1 MIPFRDN
8 QAGRRLTLI
17 NVMLI
22 AANVAV
28 FVYEASLGRAVG
40 SFIYQYAMIP
50 AHLTSALEGS
60 GELAPFSSSAP
71 PPLETIITS
80 MFLHGGIL
88 HLAGNMLYLF
98 IFGAAVEEAM
108 GHLRFLAFYLVCG
121 IASALAMAA
130 FTPHSTVPVIGA
142 SGAIAGVLGA
152 YFVLYPRA
160 KITTVLPIFV
170 FMYFVEIPAIV
181 YLLIWFVAQLYAG
194 LSQNPEVAGG
204 VAWWAH
210 VGGFLVGMLLGPMLA
225 TRPLAGRRR
234 QAKS

>member
-8 QAGRRLTLI
+8 QASRRLTLI

-28 FVYEASLGRAVG
+28 FLYEASLGRGSG

-50 AHLTSALEGS
+50 ARLTSALDG
-60 GELAPFSSSAP
+60 GRELARFPYDSAAP
-71 PPLETIITS
+71 PALETIVTS

-108 GHLRFLAFYLVCG
+108 GHLRFLLFYLICG
-121 IASALAMAA
+121 IAAALAMVA

-160 KITTVLPIFV
+160 RITTILPIFV
-170 FMYFVEIPAIV
+170 LMYFVEIPAIV

-210 VGGFLVGMLLGPMLA
+210 VGGFMVGMLLGPMLA
-225 TRPLAGRRR
+225 TRVSRARRR
-234 QAKS
+234 

>member
-8 QAGRRLTLI
+8 QASRRITLI
-17 NVMLI
+17 NLI
-22 AANVAV
+22 LIVANVAV
-28 FVYEASLGRAVG
+28 FVYEASLGRG
-40 SFIYQYAMIP
+40 IESFINHYAMIP
-50 AHLTSALEGS
+50 EHLTAALEG
-60 GELAPFSSSAP
+60 GRELAVLPYDSSAP
-71 PPLETIITS
+71 ALETLATS

-108 GHLRFLAFYLVCG
+108 GRLRYLLFYLTAG

-130 FTPHSTVPVIGA
+130 FTPHSMVPVIGA

-160 KITTVLPIFV
+160 KISTILPLFVL
-170 FMYFVEIPAIV
+170 MYFVEIPAIA
-181 YLLIWFVAQLYAG
+181 YLLIWFIAQLYAG
-194 LSQNPEVAGG
+194 LAQNPEVAGG

-210 VGGFLVGMLLGPMLA
+210 VGGFLFGMLLGPILA
-225 TRPLAGRRR
+225 TRPSRGRRR
-234 QAKS
+234 

>member
-8 QAGRRLTLI
+8 QASRRLTLI
-17 NVMLI
+17 NVVLI

-28 FVYEASLGRAVG
+28 FVYEASLGRGIG
-40 SFIYQYAMIP
+40 SFIYRYAMIP
-50 AHLTSALEGS
+50 AHLTSALDGVR
-60 GELAPFSSSAP
+60 LPSSSAIAP
-71 PPLETIITS
+71 PALETIVTS
-80 MFLHGGIL
+80 MFLHGGVL
-88 HLAGNMLYLF
+88 HLAGNLLYLF

-160 KITTVLPIFV
+160 RITTILPIFV
-170 FMYFVEIPAIV
+170 LMYVVEIPAIV

-194 LSQNPEVAGG
+194 LAQNPEIAGG

-210 VGGFLVGMLLGPMLA
+210 VGGFLVGMLFGPMLA
-225 TRPLAGRRR
+225 SRPIGGRRR
-234 QAKS
+234 

>member
-8 QAGRRLTLI
+8 QARRRFTLI

-28 FVYEASLGRAVG
+28 FVYEASLGAGIG

-50 AHLTSALEGS
+50 ARITSAIGGS
-60 GELAPFSSSAP
+60 RELARIPFASSAQP
-71 PPLETIITS
+71 ALETVVTS
-80 MFLHGGIL
+80 MFLHGGVL
-88 HLAGNMLYLF
+88 HLIGNMLYLF

-108 GHLRFLAFYLVCG
+108 GHLRFLLFYLVCG

-160 KITTVLPIFV
+160 KISTLLPIFV
-170 FMYFVEIPAIV
+170 LMYFVEIPAIV
-181 YLLIWFVAQLYAG
+181 YLLVWFVAQLYAG
-194 LSQNPEVAGG
+194 LSQNPEAAGG

-210 VGGFLVGMLLGPMLA
+210 VGGFLVGMLLGPLLA
-225 TRPLAGRRR
+225 KPAPKARRR
-234 QAKS
+234 

>member
-8 QAGRRLTLI
+8 QARRRLTLI
-17 NVMLI
+17 NMMLI
-22 AANVAV
+22 VANIAV
-28 FVYEASLGRAVG
+28 FVYEASLGGGIER
-40 SFIYQYAMIP
+40 FIYQYAMIP
-50 AHLTSALEGS
+50 AHLTVALEGGLQVVHSS
-60 GELAPFSSSAP
+60 GP
-71 PPLETIITS
+71 PALETIITS

-88 HLAGNMLYLF
+88 HIAGNMLYLF

-108 GHLRFLAFYLVCG
+108 GHFRYLLFYLICG

-130 FTPHSTVPVIGA
+130 FTPNSTVPVIGA

-160 KITTVLPIFV
+160 KISTVLPLFILV
-170 FMYFVEIPAIV
+170 YFVEIPAIV

-194 LSQNPEVAGG
+194 LSQNPDVAGG

-225 TRPLAGRRR
+225 TRAPSRRR
-234 QAKS
+234 KRA

>member
-8 QAGRRLTLI
+8 QASRRLTLT
-17 NVMLI
+17 NVVLI
-22 AANVAV
+22 AVNVAV
-28 FVYEASLGRAVG
+28 FFYEASLGRG
-40 SFIYQYAMIP
+40 IESFIYQYAMIP
-50 AHLTSALEGS
+50 AHLTSALEGTREVAQLPYEP
-60 GELAPFSSSAP
+60 GAP
-71 PPLETIITS
+71 PALETIVTS

-108 GHLRFLAFYLVCG
+108 GHLRYLLFYLICG

-160 KITTVLPIFV
+160 KISTILPIFV
-170 FMYFVEIPAIV
+170 LMYFVEIPAIV

-210 VGGFLVGMLLGPMLA
+210 VGGFLVGMLLGPLLA
-225 TRPLAGRRR
+225 TRASGRRR
-234 QAKS
+234 R

>member
-8 QAGRRLTLI
+8 QASRRLTLI

-28 FVYEASLGRAVG
+28 FLYEASLGRG
-40 SFIYQYAMIP
+40 IESFIYQYAMIP
-50 AHLTSALEGS
+50 AHLTAALEG
-60 GELAPFSSSAP
+60 GRELARLPYDSGAP
-71 PPLETIITS
+71 PALETIVTS

-108 GHLRFLAFYLVCG
+108 GHLRFLLFYLICG

-160 KITTVLPIFV
+160 KITTILPIFV
-170 FMYFVEIPAIV
+170 LIYFVEIPAIV
-181 YLLIWFVAQLYAG
+181 YLLVWFVAQLYAG
-194 LSQNPEVAGG
+194 LSQNPEVNGG

-225 TRPLAGRRR
+225 TRASYGRPR
-234 QAKS
+234 

>member
-1 MIPFRDN
+1 MIPLRDN
-8 QAGRRLTLI
+8 QATRRLTLI

-28 FVYEASLGRAVG
+28 FFYELSLGAG
-40 SFIYQYAMIP
+40 IQNFIYDYAMIP
-50 AHLTSALEGS
+50 VRLTDALQGGHEIAQ
-60 GELAPFSSSAP
+60 LASEHAAGV
-71 PPLETIITS
+71 PPLETIVTS

-108 GHLRFLAFYLVCG
+108 GHLRFLFFYLACG
-121 IASALAMAA
+121 IAAALATAA
-130 FTPHSTVPVIGA
+130 FAPTSTVPVIGA

-160 KITTVLPIFV
+160 KISTVLPIFV
-170 FMYFVEIPAIV
+170 LMYFVQIPAIV
-181 YLLIWFVAQLYAG
+181 YLLIWFVAQLYSG
-194 LSQNPEVAGG
+194 LSQSGQSSGG

-210 VGGFLVGMLLGPMLA
+210 VGGFLVGMILGPLLA
-225 TRPLAGRRR
+225 TRTTQVRR
-234 QAKS
+234 K

>member
-8 QAGRRLTLI
+8 QASRRLTLI

-22 AANVAV
+22 AANVAI
-28 FVYEASLGRAVG
+28 FVYEASLGRG
-40 SFIYQYAMIP
+40 IESFISQYAMVP
-50 AHLTSALEGS
+50 AHLTAALEGGRELTRLPYDS
-60 GELAPFSSSAP
+60 GAP
-71 PPLETIITS
+71 PALETIVTS

-88 HLAGNMLYLF
+88 HLVGNMLYLF

-108 GHLRFLAFYLVCG
+108 GHFRFLLFYLICG

-160 KITTVLPIFV
+160 KISTILPIFV
-170 FMYFVEIPAIV
+170 LMYFVEIPAIV

-210 VGGFLVGMLLGPMLA
+210 VGGFMVGMLLGPMLA
-225 TRPLAGRRR
+225 TRASGRRR
-234 QAKS
+234 R